1 MSVVGLERT
10 WAPRRPVVPMSPPN
24 LAVLAHT
31 ENTFAFG
38 LGMANLAT
46 SVVIVG
52 LFVLESRW

>member
-1 MSVVGLERT
+1 M
-10 WAPRRPVVPMSPPN
+10 PMSPPN
-24 LAVLAHT
+24 LAVLAHM

-52 LFVLESRW
+52 LFLLESRW